1 MSSDEQ
7 RRAAETG
14 MTDSR
19 AREILESYGGRSA
32 LWPETERAALLERAE
47 GDRALAELQEN
58 EEALDR
64 VLAALESPEWS
75 QTLADRIL
83 GDFDVQLHRNTRSI
97 RVRVRGLAKELGH
110 AVWPGVPLWR
120 PVAAVGLSI
129 LFGLTI
135 GALIP
140 ADQPAQETDVTVA
153 TSPLDM
159 NASLDSIELI

>member
-7 RRAAETG
+7 RRATETG
-14 MTDSR
+14 MTAAR

-32 LWPETERAALLERAE
+32 LWPETERAALFSRIE
-47 GDRALAELQEN
+47 DDKALVEVQET

-64 VLAALESPEWS
+64 ILATLEAPEWP
-75 QTLADRIL
+75 QALVADRIL
-83 GDFDVQLHRNTRSI
+83 GDFDAQSIRNARRI
-97 RVRVRGLAKELGH
+97 RVRVRALGERLGH

-135 GALIP
+135 GALVP
-140 ADQPAQETDVTVA
+140 ATQTQETDVTVA